1 MYNSKS
7 SVSETISLMSTR
19 SMALRKKQG
28 ITQEQLA
35 TAAQVSLSSVKR
47 YEQSGTISLGSLL
60 KVAAVLGR
68 LEDFNKLFQLDSLD
82 KKIEKKFDI

>member
-1 MYNSKS
+1 MYKSKS
-7 SVSETISLMSTR
+7 SVSETISLVSTR
-19 SMALRKKQG
+19 SKALRKKQG
-28 ITQEQLA
+28 MTQEQLA

-47 YEQSGTISLGSLL
+47 YEQNGTISLNSLL